1 MGVKRF
7 APLILGVAITGL
19 IAVLAFR
26 SSLRVGDTPLGIWE
40 LQKIFI
46 FALATLIVT
55 RILRLALGLLRFA
68 RAPFVSPTQNAWITF
83 GLAAAYFLGT
93 QLLRR
98 PTYASVV
105 EATGLLPLHLSSGIL
120 ARMTNAAMM
129 LPGLLLWLNI
139 DLLRADKGATERG
152 GRGELA
158 ATPGAI
164 AEDPG
169 VMPQRR

>member
-7 APLILGVAITGL
+7 APLMLGVAITGL
-19 IAVLAFR
+19 ITVLALR
-26 SSLRVGDTPLGIWE
+26 SSLRVGNTPLAIWE

-55 RILRLALGLLRFA
+55 RILRVALGLLRFA
-68 RAPFVSPTQNAWITF
+68 RTPRVSPSQNAWITF
-83 GLAAAYFLGT
+83 ALAAAYFLGM

-105 EATGLLPLHLSSGIL
+105 EATGLLPLHISSGIL
-120 ARMTNAAMM
+120 ARITNAVMM
-129 LPGLLLWLNI
+129 LPGLLLWLNM
-139 DLLRADKGATERG
+139 DLLRAEKRTNDRA

-158 ATPGAI
+158 APPAI
-164 AEDPG
+164 AKSQG
-169 VMPQRR
+169 

>member
-19 IAVLAFR
+19 ITVLAFR
-26 SSLRVGDTPLGIWE
+26 SSLRVGNTPLAIWE

-55 RILRLALGLLRFA
+55 RILRLALGLLRFT
-68 RAPFVSPTQNAWITF
+68 RAPIVSPTQNAWITF
-83 GLAAAYFLGT
+83 ALAAAYFLGM

-105 EATGLLPLHLSSGIL
+105 EATGLLPLPISSGIL
-120 ARMTNAAMM
+120 ARMTNAVMM
-129 LPGLLLWLNI
+129 LPGLLLWLNM
-139 DLLRADKGATERG
+139 DLLRADKGTTEPG
-152 GRGELA
+152 GRAELA
-158 ATPGAI
+158 APPGAI
-164 AEDPG
+164 AKSQG
-169 VMPQRR
+169 